1 MVFTRNSSLI
11 TGNRAK
17 KMFLKTYPLKDF
29 LYNITKDSIR
39 TKANGNYLVGE
50 IYTL

>member
-1 MVFTRNSSLI
+1 MIFTRNSSLI

-29 LYNITKDSIR
+29 LSNMTKDSIR
-39 TKANGNYLVGE
+39 IKANDTYLVGE